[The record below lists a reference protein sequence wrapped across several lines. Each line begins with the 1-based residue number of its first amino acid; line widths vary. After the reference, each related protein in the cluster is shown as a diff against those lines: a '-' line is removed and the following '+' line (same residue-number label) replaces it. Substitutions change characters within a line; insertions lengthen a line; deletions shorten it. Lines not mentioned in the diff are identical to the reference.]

1 MGRQATKAVGNAY
14 YEARM
19 RAGERDE
26 RLLSR
31 AGAAEQLHVSVDV
44 VTDAEL
50 DLYKSM
56 PVDLVV
62 RMADL
67 YRAPELLNHFC
78 IEQCPIGPHRAI
90 SEKVLPVERVTVKL
104 LKKLRV
110 DQIDNIRERLVDIAE
125 DGKITKDEESD
136 MKEINDYLHSLSKTI
151 SELELIVKK
160 IVGH

>member
-1 MGRQATKAVGNAY
+1 
-14 YEARM
+14 
-19 RAGERDE
+19 
-26 RLLSR
+26 
-31 AGAAEQLHVSVDV
+31 
-44 VTDAEL
+44 
-50 DLYKSM
+50 M

-90 SEKVLPVERVTVKL
+90 SEKILPVERVTVKL